1 MGAKKGNVITE
12 QVDSRLEDLFGSDDG
27 RQSAGSDHDGIPDE
41 GSGQPAAGLDSRLD
55 NFFEKED
62 KPEEKKIIDPKKVE
76 NSMIKDLKSVIL
88 SLEWEITDQV
98 MQKLGEEIRKLE
110 GKCKDDKIVVAFLQ
124 LLGSLG
130 KYIRKKRA
138 DAHPDSIRLLNSVYE
153 NLETVMLSDDL
164 SEAEKRKMLV
174 TQVGK
179 YKKLKD
185 EIIVTKSPEA
195 AKTEKS
201 KPSAGEDAEE
211 PSAEAPVSESDYR
224 LAEDRSAESEPLSG
238 DTGNATAA
246 ISGPDQIQPVLR
258 ALENIRLTIQSEIR
272 ALREDIRLLG
282 KKE

>member
-1 MGAKKGNVITE
+1 MGSKKGNVITE

-27 RQSAGSDHDGIPDE
+27 GQSSGSDHDGTADE
-41 GSGQPAAGLDSRLD
+41 GSGQPVAEMDKRLD
-55 NFFEKED
+55 NFFEKEAM
-62 KPEEKKIIDPKKVE
+62 PEEKKFIDPKKIE

-164 SEAEKRKMLV
+164 SETEKRKMLV
-174 TQVGK
+174 TQVSK
-179 YKKLKD
+179 YKKLKE

-201 KPSAGEDAEE
+201 KASVTEEEEE
-211 PSAEAPVSESDYR
+211 PAAEAPVRETEIRPAQEEYG
-224 LAEDRSAESEPLSG
+224 EGAESSG
-238 DTGNATAA
+238 YEAEAPIAA
-246 ISGPDQIQPVLR
+246 QGPEQIQILLR
-258 ALENIRLTIQSEIR
+258 AMENIRQTIQSEFR
-272 ALREDIRLLG
+272 ALREDLRQL
-282 KKE
+282 KK

>member
-27 RQSAGSDHDGIPDE
+27 GQSAGSDHDGIPDE
-41 GSGQPAAGLDSRLD
+41 GSGHPAAGPDNRLD

-62 KPEEKKIIDPKKVE
+62 KPEERKFIDPKKIE

-110 GKCKDDKIVVAFLQ
+110 SKCKDDKIVVAFLQ

-174 TQVGK
+174 SQVSR

-195 AKTEKS
+195 AKTEKPKTS
-201 KPSAGEDAEE
+201 VGEETEE
-211 PSAEAPVSESDYR
+211 PGAEVPVSESDYR
-224 LAEDRSAESEPLSG
+224 LTEDGRAESGESSSP
-238 DTGNATAA
+238 DTADAPID
-246 ISGPDQIQPVLR
+246 ISGPEQIQAVLR
-258 ALENIRLTIQSEIR
+258 AMENIRKTIQSEIR
-272 ALREDIRLLG
+272 ALREDLRLL
-282 KKE
+282 KK

>member
-1 MGAKKGNVITE
+1 MGSKKENVITE

-27 RQSAGSDHDGIPDE
+27 GQNAGSDQDGITDE
-41 GSGQPAAGLDSRLD
+41 GSGQPVAGTDSRLD
-55 NFFEKED
+55 NFFEKEA
-62 KPEEKKIIDPKKVE
+62 KPEEKKFIDPKKIE

-110 GKCKDDKIVVAFLQ
+110 SKCKDDKIVVAFLQ

-153 NLETVMLSDDL
+153 NLENVMLSDDL

-174 TQVGK
+174 TQVSK

-185 EIIVTKSPEA
+185 EIIVTKSPEP
-195 AKTEKS
+195 AKTEKP
-201 KPSAGEDAEE
+201 KPPIAEETEE
-211 PSAEAPVSESDYR
+211 PSAEAPVRESDYR
-224 LAEDRSAESEPLSG
+224 LAGDGSSESGQISG
-238 DTGNATAA
+238 DAGDAPIDIA
-246 ISGPDQIQPVLR
+246 GPEQIQSVLQ
-258 ALENIRLTIQSEIR
+258 AMENIRKTIQSEFR
-272 ALREDIRLLG
+272 ALREDLRLLR
-282 KKE
+282 K